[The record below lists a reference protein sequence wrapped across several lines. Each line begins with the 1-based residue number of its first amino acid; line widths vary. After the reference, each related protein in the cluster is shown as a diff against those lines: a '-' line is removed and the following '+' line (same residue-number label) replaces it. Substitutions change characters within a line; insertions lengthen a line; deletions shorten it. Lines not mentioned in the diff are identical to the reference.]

1 MTRGF
6 FFAIMAEKFWRGVF
20 GMIEIGVGLVAGIL
34 IILALKFFIELPLKI
49 IWNSIIGAAILYLVN
64 LTGLIMIKITF
75 VHALIVGVF
84 GVPGLILLAIYLN
97 FIK

>member
-1 MTRGF
+1 
-6 FFAIMAEKFWRGVF
+6 
-20 GMIEIGVGLVAGIL
+20 MIEIGIGLVAGIL
-34 IILALKFFIELPLKI
+34 VIIALKFLIELPFKI

-64 LTGLIMIKITF
+64 LTGIIAIKITF
-75 VHALIVGVF
+75 IHALIVGVF

>member
-1 MTRGF
+1 MN
-6 FFAIMAEKFWRGVF
+6 
-20 GMIEIGVGLVAGIL
+20 MIEIGVGLVAGLL
-34 IILALKFFIELPLKI
+34 IILALKFFIELPFKI

-64 LTGLIMIKITF
+64 LTGIITIKITF
-75 VHALIVGVF
+75 IHALIVGVF

>member
-1 MTRGF
+1 
-6 FFAIMAEKFWRGVF
+6 
-20 GMIEIGVGLVAGIL
+20 MIEIGVGLVAGLL
-34 IILALKFFIELPLKI
+34 IILALKFFIELPFKI

-64 LTGLIMIKITF
+64 LTGLIAIKITF
-75 VHALIVGVF
+75 IHALIVGIF

>member
-1 MTRGF
+1 
-6 FFAIMAEKFWRGVF
+6 
-20 GMIEIGVGLVAGIL
+20 MIEIGVGLVAGLL
-34 IILALKFFIELPLKI
+34 IILALKFFIELPFKI

-64 LTGLIMIKITF
+64 LTGILTIKITF

>member
-1 MTRGF
+1 M
-6 FFAIMAEKFWRGVF
+6 V
-20 GMIEIGVGLVAGIL
+20 EIGVGLVAGIL
-34 IILALKFFIELPLKI
+34 VIIALKFFIELPFKI

-64 LTGLIMIKITF
+64 LTGILTIKITF
-75 VHALIVGVF
+75 IHALIVGVF